1 MSRDNL
7 ESLQKRAGSIHIVM
21 EIIFVIGAIIFVA
34 AMIGFIYFFF
44 APQDKFNVVKGTIDW
59 SITYRLTGSSSFFIN
74 MPLNILQPLENS
86 MVVAKHAFL
95 TSMFLL
101 LVKVSL
107 IIYGVKQAA
116 DFLNSIA
123 NDKAPYVIR
132 NVKRIKK
139 IAYVLIFY
147 SVAVDILSCLLYLIF
162 VTKIFTLDLANVHLS
177 GILSGVLSGGFILVI
192 ADLFKYGVFLQDEFN
207 AKL

>member
-1 MSRDNL
+1 
-7 ESLQKRAGSIHIVM
+7 
-21 EIIFVIGAIIFVA
+21 
-34 AMIGFIYFFF
+34 
-44 APQDKFNVVKGTIDW
+44 
-59 SITYRLTGSSSFFIN
+59 
-74 MPLNILQPLENS
+74 

-139 IAYVLIFY
+139 IAYVIIFY

-162 VTKIFTLDLANVHLS
+162 VTRIFTLDLSNVHLS

-192 ADLFKYGVFLQDEFN
+192 ADLFKYGVFLQEEFDT
-207 AKL
+207 KL